1 MSSPKVNVKKTASS
15 AKKAKIEPKNAN
27 DAEDDEEEDEVIGV
41 KGKRKI
47 SCIVDSDSDS
57 DYVNDENESDNSQ
70 KMDIVPKRK
79 KSSEMSAAKKKIKLD
94 PDTPSDSFQQK
105 LKANIDQSRSLS
117 DVKDND
123 STDLVDV
130 PVVYKHQKLDFLFPE
145 NVRDANKRRPNH
157 PSYDPTTLYVPTAH
171 LDSLTPV

>member
-1 MSSPKVNVKKTASS
+1 MKKTASS

-70 KMDIVPKRK
+70 KMDIDNVPKRK

>member
-1 MSSPKVNVKKTASS
+1 MKKTASS

-27 DAEDDEEEDEVIGV
+27 DAEDDEEEEEVIGV

-70 KMDIVPKRK
+70 KMDIDNVPKRK